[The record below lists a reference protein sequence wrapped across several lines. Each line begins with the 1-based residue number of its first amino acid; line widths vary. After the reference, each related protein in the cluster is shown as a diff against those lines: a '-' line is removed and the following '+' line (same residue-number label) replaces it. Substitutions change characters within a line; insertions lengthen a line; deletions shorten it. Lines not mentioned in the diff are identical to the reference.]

1 MRNHQETLVVL
12 CEVVLQP
19 HARAEIQMV
28 RGLVQQ
34 QKCGRREER
43 ARERDAHA
51 PPAGHV
57 LGGSPHHVLLE
68 TQAVQQLSRAHLER
82 GRVQLLEPLVDWLQ
96 ALVPRSALS
105 ERGRLEFVQTRHLQ
119 LDVVDNRVERRAV
132 RRLRLLAQVKDVHV
146 LRDGQLAVGERG
158 EQVALPA
165 AVDAQ

>member
-12 CEVVLQP
+12 CEMVLEP

-34 QKCGRREER
+34 QKCGRCEER

-57 LGGSPHHVLLE
+57 LGGSPHHVLFE
-68 TQAVQQLSRAHLER
+68 TQAVQQLSRTRLER
-82 GRVQLLEPLVDWLQ
+82 SRVQLLEPLVDWLQ
-96 ALVPRSALS
+96 ALVPRSALG
-105 ERGRLEFVQTRHLQ
+105 ERGRLESLQALHLQ
-119 LDVVDNRVERRAV
+119 LDVVDDRFERRAI
-132 RRLRLLAQVKDVHV
+132 RRLRLLAQVKNVHV
-146 LRDGQLAVGERG
+146 LRDGQLAVGERR